1 MNAQKSTKFNSKVL
15 LFGEYTVIK
24 NSMAL
29 SIPFDL
35 FDGELIFKSEQGQ
48 NIDNELKAFSR
59 YMDKLNRE
67 ASLPFEFDSTSF
79 QFDVGQGL
87 HFKST
92 IPMGYGVG
100 SSGALC
106 AAIYDRYST
115 PVLKNK
121 LKASQLKKH
130 FALMENHFH
139 GSSSGVDP
147 LISYLNQPILIDSD
161 QNMGPVEL
169 PTFTERKGGLFLL
182 NTGRSRKTEPLV
194 NLFLE
199 KCKNADFENSL
210 VNDLLPLT
218 NDCINYFLKGN
229 VDQLIVEFQKL
240 SQFQYELMAPMIPK
254 LFHDVWK
261 QGILSGE
268 YSLKLCGAGGG
279 GFILGITPDFKMIA
293 ESLKDY
299 EVRPLIK
306 F

>member
-1 MNAQKSTKFNSKVL
+1 MNTDTSKKFNSKVL

-24 NSMAL
+24 QSMAL

-35 FDGELIFKSEQGQ
+35 FDGGLTFKKEQQ
-48 NIDNELKAFSR
+48 KVDDSELKAFSK
-59 YMDKLNRE
+59 YMHKLDRE
-67 ASLPFEFDSTSF
+67 GSLPFEFDSSSF

-87 HFKST
+87 HFLST

-106 AAIYDRYST
+106 AALYDRYST
-115 PVLKNK
+115 PVEKNT
-121 LKASQLKKH
+121 LNPSQLKKN

-147 LISYLNQPILIDSD
+147 LISYLNRPILIDKG
-161 QNMGPVEL
+161 QKMGSVEL
-169 PTFTERKGGLFLL
+169 PTFTDRKGGLFLL

-199 KCKNADFENSL
+199 KCKNKDFENSL
-210 VNDLLPLT
+210 INDLLPLT
-218 NDCINYFLKGN
+218 NLCIDSFLKGN
-229 VDQLIVEFQKL
+229 SVELVSNFRRLSGFQ
-240 SQFQYELMAPMIPK
+240 FELMEPMIPT
-254 LFHDVWK
+254 LFHDIWRK
-261 QGILSGE
+261 GNETGE
-268 YSLKLCGAGGG
+268 FSLKLCGAGGG
-279 GFILGITPDFKMIA
+279 GFILGITPDFKMISEA
-293 ESLKDY
+293 LEDY